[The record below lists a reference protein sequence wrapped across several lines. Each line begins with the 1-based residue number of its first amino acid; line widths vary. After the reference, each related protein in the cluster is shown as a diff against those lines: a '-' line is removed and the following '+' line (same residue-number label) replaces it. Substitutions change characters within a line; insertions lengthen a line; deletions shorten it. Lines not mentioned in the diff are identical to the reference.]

1 MEILTSATTLQRVEW
16 WLPGAWREGEIG
28 RCWSSGTKFQLC
40 KLNTGNLIYNNVSI
54 VNNVVLY
61 IWNLLMGQILNVII
75 MHTQKQQLC
84 DEYVN
89 LLDSGE
95 YLTMFTYIIKLYIL
109 NRYNFKL
116 SIIH

>member
-1 MEILTSATTLQRVEW
+1 
-16 WLPGAWREGEIG
+16 
-28 RCWSSGTKFQLC
+28 
-40 KLNTGNLIYNNVSI
+40 
-54 VNNVVLY
+54 
-61 IWNLLMGQILNVII
+61 

-116 SIIH
+116 SIIP